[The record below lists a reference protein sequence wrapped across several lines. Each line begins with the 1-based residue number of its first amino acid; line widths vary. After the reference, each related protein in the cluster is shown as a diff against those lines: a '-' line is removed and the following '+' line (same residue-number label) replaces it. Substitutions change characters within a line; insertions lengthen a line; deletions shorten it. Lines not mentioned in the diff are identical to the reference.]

1 MISVCIELDFE
12 DQLDTDTLICKVFI
26 KKSVREE
33 SLTTYAQGLHQ
44 EISERRI
51 TKEDKESEF
60 GSLCIYAQPR
70 TSGSLKNLM
79 TFSYV
84 FNIQLFFGKNS
95 TYNFYSSI
103 CSTNN

>member
-33 SLTTYAQGLHQ
+33 SLTTYAKQGLHQ

-51 TKEDKESEF
+51 TKEDKES
-60 GSLCIYAQPR
+60 SLAVCAYI
-70 TSGSLKNLM
+70 
-79 TFSYV
+79 
-84 FNIQLFFGKNS
+84 I
-95 TYNFYSSI
+95 
-103 CSTNN
+103 

>member
-1 MISVCIELDFE
+1 GPYDERKLNLELEVLMISVCIELDFE

-60 GSLCIYAQPR
+60 GSLCIY
-70 TSGSLKNLM
+70 
-79 TFSYV
+79 
-84 FNIQLFFGKNS
+84 NIKMHNQERQVH
-95 TYNFYSSI
+95 
-103 CSTNN
+103 